1 MNDNNKTIE
10 KYFYDKFD
18 IMQMYDCSETIALGY
33 IRAIRETCGG
43 GKLSKGK
50 VLPSELEYWQTLI
63 PVKEVKQNDKIQA
76 QSRGLRIL
84 ENKPW
89 KYR

>member
-1 MNDNNKTIE
+1 MNDNKE
-10 KYFYDKFD
+10 EKKYFYDKFD

-43 GKLSKGK
+43 GKLAKGK

>member
-1 MNDNNKTIE
+1 
-10 KYFYDKFD
+10 
-18 IMQMYDCSETIALGY
+18 MQMYDCSETIALGY